1 MLLLSKSTGYKI
13 YWAGR
18 YLERIEN
25 VSRMGL
31 FLSLK
36 GEEDSLKAILA
47 TNDVKDYLKTEFL
60 LVREDIRSF
69 VDDNVI
75 ASLAYMERA
84 IYSIDDG
91 EKYFRDLLQATLAVE
106 NAIENFMA
114 YPSNTIFPKKQ
125 EEVREEDL
133 GKQSRD

>member
-1 MLLLSKSTGYKI
+1 M
-13 YWAGR
+13 
-18 YLERIEN
+18 ERIEN

-114 YPSNTIFPKKQ
+114 YPSNTIFPK
-125 EEVREEDL
+125 
-133 GKQSRD
+133 SRKR